1 MPICATGPELDNI
14 MLFYSL
20 SLIVFLVDHFVKN
33 MVHQAMQVGQSIP
46 LVDGIVK
53 LTYVRNT
60 GAAFSLFTGYS
71 SYLVVIGI
79 LATAVILYFHLK
91 VPRGH
96 IYSQI
101 ALAFILGG
109 SIGNLFD
116 RISCGFV
123 IDYIDFGFWPVF
135 NLADIMINVG
145 VVMIAA
151 HILTEDKRGKE
162 DVSDLI

>member
-1 MPICATGPELDNI
+1 

-20 SLIVFLVDHFVKN
+20 AAIVFFIDHFLKN
-33 MVHQAMQVGQSIP
+33 MVQHAMQVGQSIP
-46 LVDGIVK
+46 VLDGIVK

-71 SYLVVIGI
+71 AYLVVIGV
-79 LATAVILYFHLK
+79 LATAVILYFHFK
-91 VPRGH
+91 VPRRH

-116 RISCGFV
+116 RISLGFV
-123 IDYIDFGFWPVF
+123 VDYIDFGFWPVF

-145 VVMIAA
+145 VIMIAA
-151 HILTEDKRGKE
+151 HILTEDKRGKD
-162 DVSDLI
+162 DVADLI